1 MTWESKI
8 EGLNIDQLKDFRE
21 AISKAITQKEH
32 EKMRLIWR
40 VRNRW
45 QTFGDFREDDYL
57 GAVNRLVET
66 ANKLNA
72 DGDTYSMPLSIEQ
85 WRIPESEYEDW
96 FK

>member
-1 MTWESKI
+1 MSRKSQI

-21 AISKAITQKEH
+21 VISQAITQKQR

-45 QTFGDFREDDYL
+45 NTFGDFREDDYL

-72 DGDTYSMPLSIEQ
+72 DGDTYSMSISIEQ
-85 WRIPESEYEDW
+85 WPIPESEYEGW